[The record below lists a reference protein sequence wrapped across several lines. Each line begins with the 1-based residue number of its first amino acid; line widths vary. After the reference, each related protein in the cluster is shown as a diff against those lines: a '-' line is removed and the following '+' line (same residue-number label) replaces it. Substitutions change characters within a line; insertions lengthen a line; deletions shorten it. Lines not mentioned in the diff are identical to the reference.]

1 MTSKVLWTLWLT
13 VLMFFLVI
21 PVAGAYLDPGTGS
34 LIFQV
39 AVGAVMAVS
48 LAVKVFWRRIVSF
61 FKRST
66 DKT

>member
-1 MTSKVLWTLWLT
+1 MRGNVLWTLWLT
-13 VLMFFLVI
+13 VLMFFLVL

-66 DKT
+66 DRT

>member
-1 MTSKVLWTLWLT
+1 MKIKALWTLWLT

-66 DKT
+66 DRT

>member
-1 MTSKVLWTLWLT
+1 MKSNVLWTLWLT
-13 VLMFFLVI
+13 VLMFFLVL

-48 LAVKVFWRRIVSF
+48 LAVKVFWRSIVSF

>member
-1 MTSKVLWTLWLT
+1 MKSKALWTLWLA

-66 DKT
+66 DRT

>member
-1 MTSKVLWTLWLT
+1 MKSRVLWTMRLT
-13 VLMFFLVI
+13 LLMFFMVL

-61 FKRST
+61 FKRSSDRT
-66 DKT
+66 

>member
-1 MTSKVLWTLWLT
+1 MKSRVLWTTWLT
-13 VLMFFLVI
+13 LLAFFLI
-21 PVAGAYLDPGTGS
+21 LPVAGAYLDPGTGS

-61 FKRST
+61 FKRSSDRT
-66 DKT
+66 